1 MRKNS
6 QARILKWETKEQYL
20 SIVPK
25 SCPCVIIV
33 NKKKFDYILYVN
45 KISYKNVNCW
55 SNITLHLYIRNSC
68 KILR

>member
-6 QARILKWETKEQYL
+6 QARILKWESKEQYL

-33 NKKKFDYILYVN
+33 NKKNLIIYYTSIKLVT
-45 KISYKNVNCW
+45 KM
-55 SNITLHLYIRNSC
+55 
-68 KILR
+68 